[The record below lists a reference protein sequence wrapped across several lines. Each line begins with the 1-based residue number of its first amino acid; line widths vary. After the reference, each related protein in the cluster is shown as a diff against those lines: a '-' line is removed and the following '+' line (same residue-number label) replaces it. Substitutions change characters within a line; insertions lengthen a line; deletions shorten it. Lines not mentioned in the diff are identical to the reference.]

1 VKSQRSKVNPISEV
15 KKWWYM
21 YIRIGFLLLISFC
34 SVIVIAQTSPKK
46 LKADAERY
54 YQNRKYPEAL
64 NLFLKYQQLHSI
76 DKDTRLKIGHC
87 FLENN
92 EMSEAHQYL
101 DGLIAENKKAAELAY
116 FYKARALHVQHQFK
130 DAATAYKTFL
140 AVTAKKGHPFREA
153 SKEALLRCVNGF
165 SLPDLSQQVIV
176 ENLGELVNDKGDD
189 FGPVLS
195 PNYDGRIYFSA
206 ARANNIGGLR
216 LADGTLDEVFGKPKS
231 DMFTCNIV
239 DGGQWGNAHALNPL
253 LNSAQHDVVLDF
265 NSSGSVLYY
274 FNGINLYSGEMFVD
288 TFGAQPTATRPR
300 FYSPI
305 VPEEGDVDLYFFND
319 STLLFSSDRKGGY
332 GGKDIYIC
340 SFSNGQWTVPANLGP
355 TINSVYDDITP
366 FLAADGRT
374 LYFSSNNLKSLGDLD
389 IFRSR
394 FNDAT
399 SSWSEPENMGVPFN
413 SAREDAYFKLSQDGM
428 KAYFSSSRIE
438 SMGERDIFVV
448 YFNRS
453 RGEQRQSNPPLF
465 TDVLFSKKE
474 MELESTTTTAATNS
488 EAWTPAGVNDP
499 TVEIENYT
507 FSNLYFDQHEPIL
520 NKENKIILEEVIR
533 LLKKYPSIKL
543 ELVSHTDPSGQDKFD
558 LYFSAKR
565 AEEVVAYLKEKGC
578 SATSLYVRG
587 CGINYPVAK
596 NQTEGGASDI
606 GRKLNRRVELVFH
619 RTSGKP
625 IAIDYQREK
634 VPAFVS
640 SDEWDNYSKL
650 TKGLSYKIQIADIKQ
665 MYNGDLL
672 TKLPNATIET
682 NGTSQSYQYT
692 VGLFRNYN
700 SAKAL
705 QLELIRQEIY
715 GAFVVPYID
724 GLRASINDAK
734 VFATAYPDLY
744 NYLRSV
750 EE

>member
-1 VKSQRSKVNPISEV
+1 
-15 KKWWYM
+15 M
-21 YIRIGFLLLISFC
+21 HIRILFLLLISFC
-34 SVIVIAQTSPKK
+34 IPDAGGIVIAQTSPKK

-64 NLFLKYQQLHSI
+64 NLFLKYQRIHSI

-92 EMSEAHQYL
+92 ELSEAHQYL
-101 DGLIAENKKAAELAY
+101 DGLIAENKKASELAY

-130 DAATAYKTFL
+130 EATVAYKSFL
-140 AVTAKKGHPFREA
+140 TVTAKKGHPFREA

-176 ENLGELVNDKGDD
+176 ENLSELVNGSGDD
-189 FGPVLS
+189 FAPVLS

-206 ARANNIGGLR
+206 AREGNVGGLR
-216 LADGTLDEVFGKPKS
+216 LADGTQDDIFGKPKS

-239 DGGQWGNAHALNPL
+239 DGGQWGNANALNPL

-274 FNGINLYSGEMFVD
+274 YKGINLHNGEMFVD
-288 TFGAQPTATRPR
+288 TFGAEPTATRPR

-305 VPEEGDVDLYFFND
+305 IPEEGDVDLFFFND

-332 GGKDIYIC
+332 GGKDLYIC
-340 SFSNGQWTVPANLGP
+340 SFSKGQWSVPSNLGS
-355 TINSVYDDITP
+355 TINSIYDDVTP

-413 SAREDAYFKLSQDGM
+413 SAREDAYFKLSKDGM
-428 KAYFSSSRIE
+428 KAYFSSSRVE
-438 SMGERDIFVV
+438 SLGERDIFVA

-465 TDVLFSKKE
+465 TDVLYAKKK
-474 MELESTTTTAATNS
+474 METELSDTTIPPKSNTEN
-488 EAWTPAGVNDP
+488 WTPAGVNNP
-499 TVEIENYT
+499 TTEIENYT
-507 FSNLYFDQHEPIL
+507 FSDLYFDQHESIL
-520 NKENKIILEEVIR
+520 NNENKLILEDVIR

-565 AEEVVAYLKEKGC
+565 AQEVVEYLEEKGC

-596 NQTEGGASDI
+596 NQTEGGNSDI
-606 GRKLNRRVELVFH
+606 GRKLNRRIELVFH

-625 IAIDYQREK
+625 IAIDHQREK
-634 VPAFVS
+634 VPAFIR
-640 SDEWDNYSKL
+640 SDDWDNYVKL

-682 NGTSQSYQYT
+682 NGVSDSYQYT
-692 VGLFRNYN
+692 VGLFRNYG

-705 QLELIRQEIY
+705 QLELIRQGINN
-715 GAFVVPYID
+715 AFVVPYID
-724 GLRASINDAK
+724 GLRATVNDVK
-734 VFATAYPDLY
+734 VFATAYPDLH